1 MGDLVRA
8 VSDEIRRT
16 SRDLWAGGT
25 GWILLAV
32 SAGWA
37 LSIGLRFVFPALV
50 PALQRE
56 FAIGFTT
63 TGLLLTVLW
72 GSYAV
77 GHVPGGFLG
86 DRLGEGNAL
95 VTSVV
100 VSTLAV
106 LAVATAGNTALL
118 FGATVLFGLATAL
131 YGPTRF
137 TILTDLYPD
146 NSGSAVGLT
155 MASGNVGNALFPALA
170 AFVAGALGWRFGFGA
185 FVPLFALVAVAL
197 WVLVPTRT
205 SAETSAGAALSWD
218 LIRRIRRGITVRDV
232 PAVVAVQVTLSFL
245 IQGFTSFYPTYLV
258 EIKGLSP
265 ETAATLFG
273 GFFLLGAIIQ
283 PVSGSLLDRI
293 GVRGTLIG
301 YMSVCVLALCLLP
314 FADDLAPIAAVTA
327 LFAAW
332 NGTPVVTQTYIADA
346 LPTEMQGTGFGTLK
360 AGWMLAGATAPV
372 LVGLFADSG
381 LFDEAFFLLAAVG
394 GAGLALAGTRL

>member
-394 GAGLALAGTRL
+394 GAGLALAETRL

>member
-1 MGDLVRA
+1 MDDPVQTVR
-8 VSDEIRRT
+8 DEIERT
-16 SRDLWAGGT
+16 SRQLWADGT

-37 LSIGLRFVFPALV
+37 LSIGIRFVFPALV

-56 FAIGFTT
+56 FAVGFTT

-72 GSYAV
+72 GSYAA

-95 VTSVV
+95 VISAAA
-100 VSTLAV
+100 STVAV
-106 LAVATAGNTALL
+106 LAVATAGTAALL
-118 FGATVLFGLATAL
+118 FGATILFGLATAL

-170 AFVAGALGWRFGFGA
+170 AFVAGALGWRYGFGV

-197 WVLVPTRT
+197 RVLVSTRT
-205 SAETSAGAALSWD
+205 STETSAAGELSWD
-218 LIRRIRRGITVRDV
+218 LLRRLRQGIAVRDV
-232 PAVVAVQVTLSFL
+232 PAVVGVQVTLSFL

-258 EIKGLSP
+258 EIKDLP
-265 ETAATLFG
+265 AETAATLFG
-273 GFFLLGAIIQ
+273 GFFLLGAVIQ
-283 PVSGSLLDRI
+283 PISGSLMDRI

-314 FADDLAPIAAVTA
+314 FAEGLAPIAGVTA
-327 LFAAW
+327 LVAAW
-332 NGTPVVTQTYIADA
+332 NGTPVVTQTYVADT
-346 LPTEMQGTGFGTLK
+346 LPTDMQGTGFGTLK
-360 AGWMLAGATAPV
+360 AGWMLAGATAPA
-372 LVGLFADSG
+372 LVGLLADAG

-394 GAGLALAGTRL
+394 GAGLALAATRL